1 MAAQVIDTPSVAV
14 VHQMARTG
22 GTLVN
27 RCLGGMHGLL
37 VLSEVH
43 PFDPQRKLT
52 RQAAS
57 WYGLLNEDDL
67 PWLQAVSAGD
77 PSTAFADIV
86 IRLAER
92 CAAQGCHLVL
102 RDWSHLDFLGV
113 PFVRDPPMRLS
124 TEAALRDRCA
134 LSQAFLVRHP
144 LDQYASSA
152 SRPGMAPHLTPAR
165 FLEAYLAFA
174 RHSAERGFQRYED
187 LVAAPDR
194 ELRELCDRLD
204 LSFDAEYRGRWHDY
218 DKLTGDSAGPSRGF
232 SRQEIAPMPA
242 LPLDD
247 AVLAALQGDPA
258 YRECLDLLGYVDRG
272 DRVT

>member
-1 MAAQVIDTPSVAV
+1 MTGPRVAV

-27 RCLGGMHGLL
+27 RCLGSMRGIL

-52 RQAAS
+52 RQAAT
-57 WYGLLNEDDL
+57 WFGLLSEDDL
-67 PWLQAVSAGD
+67 SWLRAVSVGD
-77 PSTAFADIV
+77 PLAAFADIV
-86 IRLAER
+86 VRLAER
-92 CAAQGCHLVL
+92 SAAQDLRLVL

-113 PFVRDPPMRLS
+113 PFVWDPPMRLS
-124 TEAALRDRCA
+124 TEAALRECCE

-165 FLEAYLAFA
+165 FLAAYRAFA
-174 RHSAERGFQRYED
+174 RIAAERGFQRYED
-187 LVAAPDR
+187 LVASPER
-194 ELRELCDRLD
+194 ELRGLCDRLG
-204 LSFDAEYRGRWHDY
+204 LPFDAGFQERWRDY

-232 SRQEIAPMPA
+232 SRQEITAMPA

-247 AVLAALQGDPA
+247 AVVAALQGDPA
-258 YRECLDLLGYVDRG
+258 YRECLELLGYKEAD
-272 DRVT
+272 T

>member
-1 MAAQVIDTPSVAV
+1 MTQPSVAV

-27 RCLGGMHGLL
+27 RCLGSMDGVL

-43 PFDPQRKLT
+43 PFDPQHKIA
-52 RQAAS
+52 RQATT
-57 WYGLLNEDDL
+57 WFGLLNEDDV
-67 PWLQAVSAGD
+67 PWLRSVAAVD
-77 PSTAFADIV
+77 PATAFADIV
-86 IRLAER
+86 VRLAER
-92 CAAQGCHLVL
+92 SAMRGQHLVL

-124 TEAALRDRCA
+124 TEAALKDSCV
-134 LSQAFLVRHP
+134 LSQVFLVRHP

-174 RHSAERGFQRYED
+174 RIAAERGFQRYED
-187 LVAAPDR
+187 LVAEPDR
-194 ELRELCDRLD
+194 ELAELCRKLG
-204 LSFDAEYRGRWHDY
+204 LPFDPRYRARWRSY

-232 SRQEIAPMPA
+232 SRQEIVPMPA
-242 LPLDD
+242 LALDG
-247 AVLAALQGDPA
+247 ATRQALERDPA
-258 YRECLDLLGYVDRG
+258 YRDGLDLLGYEEADS
-272 DRVT
+272 

>member
-1 MAAQVIDTPSVAV
+1 MTGPRVAV

-27 RCLGGMHGLL
+27 RCLGSMRGLL

-52 RQAAS
+52 RQAAG
-57 WYGLLNEDDL
+57 WFGLLSEDDL
-67 PWLQAVSAGD
+67 PWLQAISAGD
-77 PSTAFADIV
+77 PSAAFADIV
-86 IRLAER
+86 VRLAER
-92 CAAQGCHLVL
+92 GAAQGRHLVL

-113 PFVRDPPMRLS
+113 PFVREPPMRLS
-124 TEAALRDRCA
+124 TEAALQGRCD

-152 SRPGMAPHLTPAR
+152 SRPGMAPHLTPAG
-165 FLEAYLAFA
+165 FLEAYRAFA
-174 RHSAERGFQRYED
+174 RVAAERGFQRYED

-194 ELRELCDRLD
+194 ELRRLCDRLG
-204 LSFDAEYRGRWHDY
+204 LPFDPGYAERWRGY

-232 SRQEIAPMPA
+232 SRQDIVPMPA
-242 LPLDD
+242 LPLD
-247 AVLAALQGDPA
+247 VGVREALERDPA
-258 YRECLDLLGYVDRG
+258 YRDCLHLLGYG
-272 DRVT
+272 KPGA

>member
-1 MAAQVIDTPSVAV
+1 MCAATVTRPTIAV

-27 RCLGGMHGLL
+27 RCLGSMHGVL

-52 RQAAS
+52 RQAAG
-57 WYGLLNEDDL
+57 WFGLLNEDDL
-67 PWLQAVSAGD
+67 PWLQAVSDGN

-86 IRLAER
+86 VRLAER
-92 CAAQGCHLVL
+92 CAARDRHLVL
-102 RDWSHLDFLGV
+102 RDWSHLDYLGV
-113 PFVRDPPMRLS
+113 PFVRDPPRRLS
-124 TEAALRDRCA
+124 TEAALRDRCM
-134 LSQAFLVRHP
+134 LRQAFLVRHP

-174 RHSAERGFQRYED
+174 RIAAERGFQRYED

-194 ELRELCDRLD
+194 ELRELCDRLG
-204 LSFDAEYRGRWHDY
+204 LSFDAEYRERWHDY

-232 SRQEIAPMPA
+232 SQREIAPMPA
-242 LPLDD
+242 LPLDG
-247 AVLAALQGDPA
+247 ATRQALERNPA
-258 YRECLDLLGYVDRG
+258 YRQSLDLLGYGEAD
-272 DRVT
+272 T